1 MQIPEA
7 FKEKMRG
14 LLNDED
20 YEKLMASYDGTVNKG
35 IRTNTLKLSLIHI

>member
-14 LLNDED
+14 LLNNED
-20 YEKLMASYDGTVNKG
+20 YEKLMASYDGTDRKSVV
-35 IRTNTLKLSLIHI
+35 